1 MQTAEIL
8 DHVRLALEV
17 PPSSKVLAML
27 LGNVAGAPVNLRFT
41 DADFEATLEA
51 FRIELAAL
59 LNLEPIPSY
68 VRALYFGLSAITVSD
83 EPSWL
88 HVLGSPDYSED
99 NRRWVAS
106 SNDHWLPG
114 PRHFKLHELHVLL
127 DGLSGPVQHA
137 AGMYIGGELVKA
149 AKGMLVANAPSDE
162 PMPVCIGWD
171 HAELLKLGYVS
182 KAGWVANL
190 PV

>member
-17 PPSSKVLAML
+17 PPSSRVLSML
-27 LGNVAGAPVNLRFT
+27 LGNVAGAPVDVRFT
-41 DADFEATLEA
+41 DNDFEVMLEA

-68 VRALYFGLSAITVSD
+68 VRALYFGLSAIAVSD

-88 HVLGSPDYSED
+88 HIMGSPEYSEE
-99 NRRWVAS
+99 NRRWAAS
-106 SNDHWLPG
+106 SDDHWLPG

-127 DGLSGPVQHA
+127 DKLSGPVQHA
-137 AGMYIGGELVKA
+137 AGMYIGGELVKS
-149 AKGMLVANAPSDE
+149 AKAMLINNAPSSE
-162 PMPVCIGWD
+162 PMPVCVGWD
-171 HAELLKLGYVS
+171 HAEILRLGYVS
-182 KAGWVANL
+182 KLGWTNNG
-190 PV
+190 